1 MDADRRRRRSFIQNT
16 AIALLSV
23 SAVLLFAQLQ
33 IYNLAPPED
42 SRYLERLMGTA
53 ADDSPTALREFSVP
67 VRVVV
72 TDSYGRYGDLFSS
85 TGGAEFASLGL
96 REALGAVQ
104 ATVSSTMESFRAA
117 LSGPSV
123 YFDFLDPLPLSVLA
137 EYAGAEDT
145 VLTGTARCLLLS
157 LGTEGSVRLYL
168 WDGADDVRSGPVPSS
183 ALSPE
188 TLADLVAQPGM
199 GGVSFAFDDVEVDPL
214 YGELSPLSLLPMELP
229 ELPDLSVSSALP
241 ETEQLLPAFGFNANT
256 RERYTESDGTEVI
269 TEVDADRSLHIRPDG
284 EITYRGG
291 PESPLEIAAENEV
304 PAEPEAVLGVSL
316 LLQELTRDRTGEA
329 ELYLTGF
336 RQSGTAV
343 ELTYGYH
350 INGVPIRFA
359 GGGDAARAVLSGTVL
374 TDLTLQL
381 RQYTSSGDASPLL
394 PLRQT
399 LAIAAQHSGAELTLG
414 YADRG
419 DGTAAACWLA
429 D

>member
-33 IYNLAPPED
+33 MYNLAPPED

-188 TLADLVAQPGM
+188 TLADLVAQPG
-199 GGVSFAFDDVEVDPL
+199 E
-214 YGELSPLSLLPMELP
+214 
-229 ELPDLSVSSALP
+229 
-241 ETEQLLPAFGFNANT
+241 
-256 RERYTESDGTEVI
+256 
-269 TEVDADRSLHIRPDG
+269 
-284 EITYRGG
+284 
-291 PESPLEIAAENEV
+291 ESPPPEDEPREQRRVQQGIANILSYGMEEL
-304 PAEPEAVLGVSL
+304 LGR
-316 LLQELTRDRTGEA
+316 RDER
-329 ELYLTGF
+329 
-336 RQSGTAV
+336 
-343 ELTYGYH
+343 
-350 INGVPIRFA
+350 
-359 GGGDAARAVLSGTVL
+359 
-374 TDLTLQL
+374 
-381 RQYTSSGDASPLL
+381 
-394 PLRQT
+394 
-399 LAIAAQHSGAELTLG
+399 
-414 YADRG
+414 
-419 DGTAAACWLA
+419 
-429 D
+429 